1 MTTSVMTWPSTRVE
15 RSSPQEAPA
24 ASYRSGA
31 PPPARGRAN
40 YGGTSKPTTCW
51 RWHSPDGT
59 TLASTG
65 TDRTIAL
72 WNTATGQT
80 TGFIRTSHTT
90 NVDALSFSADGSVL
104 ASRDVNG
111 TVMLWDTSSHSQI
124 GQPLSDVSDLAI
136 SPDGNTIATA
146 AYHSHEDGVKLWNV
160 HKWPDVQAALR
171 GEAPTSQQTSQAV
184 DGVRMVA
191 IDDASDEDGN

>member
-1 MTTSVMTWPSTRVE
+1 VLAV
-15 RSSPQEAPA
+15 A
-24 ASYRSGA
+24 Y
-31 PPPARGRAN
+31 
-40 YGGTSKPTTCW
+40 
-51 RWHSPDGT
+51 SPDGT

-160 HKWPDVQAALR
+160 HT
-171 GEAPTSQQTSQAV
+171 GQQVGQPFRSDCGCGGPLAYSP
-184 DGVRMVA
+184 DGVTLA
-191 IDDASDEDGN
+191 ASLQRDMKTLKGGNGTLLAKVNSGG